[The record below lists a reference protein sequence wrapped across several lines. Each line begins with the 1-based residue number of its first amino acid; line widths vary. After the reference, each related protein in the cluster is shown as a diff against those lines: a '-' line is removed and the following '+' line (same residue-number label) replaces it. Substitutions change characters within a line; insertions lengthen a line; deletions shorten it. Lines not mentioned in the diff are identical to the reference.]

1 VRTYVVFYDDD
12 SMGKGNGARIGLGS
26 AAGGREAVLV
36 AGRAPRDGDGERL
49 VRFSYATSGAVRR
62 GPVTFRERDL
72 AKLAALLCRAPE
84 LGRALRTVTG
94 DGVGNV

>member
-1 VRTYVVFYDDD
+1 MTTTPW
-12 SMGKGNGARIGLGS
+12 GKATALESVSVPQR
-26 AAGGREAVLV
+26 AAEKRFSSQVELLET
-36 AGRAPRDGDGERL
+36 GDGERL

-84 LGRALRTVTG
+84 LGRTLRTVTG